1 MFTVKH
7 LREAAMRQAT
17 LMFTRYL
24 RYEHRI
30 AAAFFASGFLVD
42 IVIFTAID
50 ITLKNIL
57 IGGYLVLA
65 GGSIFLFQDLDRRE
79 ETKRRAFIKAALPFL
94 IQFSFGAAMSG
105 LLVYYFQSASLATS
119 WLFLGILFGMIAG
132 NEFLRSRYVRLEFQM
147 LVWFACLLAFTIVL
161 VPSLAGTIGKT
172 VFLVSVAAAFG
183 IGLTYFAL
191 LSRITKS
198 VLPRERKVV
207 VLGMSAISLLLT
219 LLYFARII
227 PPIPL
232 ILVERAIVHDLV
244 RTTEGAYVAMIE
256 PRPWWNDL
264 FRLTPMEHFEEGEPV
279 YFFSAISAPVKLSAP
294 LVHQWQYRD
303 KKTGEWTNDLRI
315 TFPVVG
321 GRDLGYRAYSQKF
334 AATKGEWRILVTTA
348 EGHTLGIH
356 RFDIVHGT
364 PSILTAMTR

>member
-1 MFTVKH
+1 MKH
-7 LREAAMRQAT
+7 LREVAARNAN

-30 AAAFFASGFLVD
+30 ATAFFAGGFLVD
-42 IVIFTAID
+42 VVIFTAID

-57 IGGYLVLA
+57 IGGYLLLA
-65 GGSIFLFQDLDRRE
+65 AGSIFLFQDLDRRE

-105 LLVYYFQSASLATS
+105 LLVYYFQSASFTTS
-119 WLFLGILFGMIAG
+119 WIFLGILFGMIAG

-147 LVWFACLLAFTIVL
+147 LVWFACLLAFMVVL

-172 VFLVSVAAAFG
+172 VFFASVAAALG
-183 IGLTYFAL
+183 VGLAYFAL
-191 LSRITKS
+191 LSRLTKAVAS
-198 VLPRERKVV
+198 RVRKVIM
-207 VLGMSAISLLLT
+207 LGMGGISLLLI

-264 FRLTPMEHFEEGEPV
+264 FRPTPTEHFEEGEPV
-279 YFFSAISAPVKLSAP
+279 YFFSAVSAPTELSAP

-303 KKTGEWTNDLRI
+303 KKTGEWVNDLRI

-334 AATKGEWRILVTTA
+334 TATKGKWRVLVTTK

-356 RFDIVHGT
+356 RFDITHES
-364 PSILTAMTR
+364 PSALTTITR

>member
-1 MFTVKH
+1 MF
-7 LREAAMRQAT
+7 A
-17 LMFTRYL
+17 RYL

-30 AAAFFASGFLVD
+30 ATAFFAGGFLVD

-50 ITLKNIL
+50 ITLKNII
-57 IGGYLVLA
+57 IGGYLTLA
-65 GGSIFLFQDLDRRE
+65 AGSIFLFQDLDRRE
-79 ETKRRAFIKAALPFL
+79 ETKRRALIKAALPFL

-132 NEFLRSRYVRLEFQM
+132 NEFIRSRYVRLEFQI
-147 LVWFACLLAFTIVL
+147 LVWFMCLLAFMVVL

-172 VFLVSVAAAFG
+172 VFLTSVVAAFG
-183 IGLTYFAL
+183 IGLASFAL
-191 LSRITKS
+191 LARMTKT
-198 VLPRERKVV
+198 VALRERKFIM
-207 VLGMSAISLLLT
+207 LGMSAISLLLI

-244 RTTEGAYVAMIE
+244 RTTEGAYVARIE
-256 PRPWWNDL
+256 PRSWWEEL
-264 FRLTPMEHFEEGEPV
+264 FRLTPTEHFKEGEPV
-279 YFFSAISAPVKLSAP
+279 YFFSAISAPTELSAP
-294 LVHQWQYRD
+294 LVHQWQYKS
-303 KKTGEWTNDLRI
+303 KKRGEWTNDLRI
-315 TFPVVG
+315 TFPIVG

-334 AATKGEWRILVTTA
+334 TATEGEWRILVTTN

-356 RFDIVHGT
+356 RFNITHGT
-364 PSILTAMTR
+364 PSALTALTR